1 MIYRAAAARQRF
13 QRVAKNAVV
22 TCAAGLALSA
32 HGQAAGKQPKAI
44 QTWHELRHLT
54 SEQARRAY
62 PVHIRAIVTYSPAG
76 QQYFWSQD
84 KSGGGFAFYSGK
96 RDAYFPFGEK
106 LDLYGVTDPGDFGPC
121 LKITHYRDL
130 GPGVPPK
137 PVEVP
142 LQRLLSGAEDGRRIQ
157 ITGRLVALT
166 LPSGKTKGTRMV
178 LATEDSRIR
187 VLLSAAPL
195 QDPGTLL
202 DSKVRLIAIST
213 VNFNSQRQFMGIDLN
228 MARPEDL
235 TVITPASSN
244 IPVSKIESLLRY
256 RPGVGVNYTRAQIEG
271 VVTYYDGDRAMVIQN
286 GGRAVFAQ
294 LAEATPIAVGTFVSA
309 FGYPRTHGYTPTLID
324 VRVYPRKGHVAISPR
339 SLMVA
344 EALSGR
350 YDALL
355 VRMKAQ
361 LIDHSY
367 SRAEQL
373 IALRAGDTSF
383 VAQFPRNSRNW
394 VSRLQDGS
402 QLELTG
408 VLRVQGGGIDN
419 TAESFFLLMRTGS
432 DIVVLKHPPWL
443 SRGRLLYIALALAA
457 AIICILIWVS
467 ILRRRVFRQ
476 TRKLLDQRRR
486 EAQREKSHRV
496 LVENA
501 SDLIFTLT
509 LQGQF
514 LSANSATATVTGWSI
529 SELSKVCFR
538 DLLPPEQKEPFD
550 KWFEAL
556 IERSHGAGEFDIRTI
571 SGSIRALDL
580 SAHVSKSDPEQAQVE
595 FVGRDI
601 TERKRI
607 HAALD
612 QARQAAESAN
622 AAKTRFLA
630 NMSHE
635 IRTPL
640 NAILGMADLLATT
653 DLTAEQRTYVAT
665 FQNSGNNLLSLLNGI
680 LDLSKV
686 ESGQLELELAPL
698 LLKDLVTDVIAVM
711 TGVAHNKK
719 IGLLWE
725 IANDVP
731 AQVIGDRARLRQILV
746 NLLGNAVKF
755 TEKGEVTF
763 KLTCT
768 SHANSS
774 EQQQNDVTLHFS
786 VKDTGIGISPEKLN
800 LIFERF
806 MQADSSITRRFGG
819 SGLGLSIS
827 RGLARAMGGNIEV
840 QSTPGKG
847 SEFILEVPAIG
858 IPLMS
863 IEHPPQSTAGKPI
876 PDRVEALKERS
887 AAILVAEDN
896 EANRMVIEAY
906 LNGFPFVVDC
916 AQNGRQAVEMEA
928 RRNYDLV
935 LMDIEMPEMDGYEA
949 TRRICERRKLAG
961 LPRIAIVA
969 LSAHA
974 FEEDRGESEL
984 AGCAEFLTKPIR
996 RKVLLSAIARHLP
1009 HETPDEVAAS
1019 QPDSQRE
1026 L

>member
-1 MIYRAAAARQRF
+1 MTYRAATARERFYWVIKSLVIAAACF
-13 QRVAKNAVV
+13 AFA
-22 TCAAGLALSA
+22 A
-32 HGQAAGKQPKAI
+32 HGRGAEKPPKVI
-44 QTWHELRHLT
+44 QNWRELHNLT
-54 SEQARRAY
+54 SEQAQRAY
-62 PVHIRAIVTYSPAG
+62 PVHIRATVTYSPLRKH
-76 QQYFWSQD
+76 YFWAQD
-84 KSGGGFAFYSGK
+84 KTGGGFAFYSHS
-96 RDAYFPFGEK
+96 DNIHFPFGEK

-121 LKITHYRDL
+121 LKITKYRDL
-130 GPGVPPK
+130 GPGTPPK
-137 PVEVP
+137 PVEVS

-157 ITGRLVALT
+157 ISGRLVALT
-166 LPSGKTKGTRMV
+166 LPSRKTKGTRMV
-178 LATEDSRIR
+178 LATEGSRIR
-187 VLLSAAPL
+187 VLLDTIPL

-202 DSKVRLIAIST
+202 DSEVRLNAIST
-213 VNFNSQRQFMGIDLN
+213 VNYNRQRQFMGIDLN

-235 TVITPASSN
+235 TIITPASQN
-244 IPVSKIESLLRY
+244 IPVTKIDALLRY
-256 RPGVGVNYTRAQIEG
+256 RPGVGVNYTRAQIRG
-271 VVTYYDGDRAMVIQN
+271 VVTYYDGNRVMVIQN
-286 GGRAVFAQ
+286 GNRAVFAQ
-294 LAEATPIAVGTFVSA
+294 LAEATPIAVGTWVSA
-309 FGYPRTHGYTPTLID
+309 YGYPRTHGYTPNLID
-324 VRVYPRKGHVAISPR
+324 VRVYPRKRHIAVSPR
-339 SLMVA
+339 PLTVT
-344 EALSGR
+344 EALSGH

-367 SRAEQL
+367 SREEQL
-373 IALRAGDTSF
+373 MALRDGDTSF
-383 VAQFPRNSRNW
+383 VAQFPRNSKNW
-394 VSRLQDGS
+394 VSALQDGS

-419 TAESFFLLMRTGS
+419 TAQSFFLLLRTGN
-432 DIVVLKHPPWL
+432 DIAVLKHPSWL
-443 SRGRLLYIALALAA
+443 SRSRLLYIALALAA
-457 AIICILIWVS
+457 VIICILIWVS
-467 ILRRRVFRQ
+467 ILRRQVFRQ

-509 LQGQF
+509 LGGQF
-514 LSANSATATVTGWSI
+514 LSANPATATVTGWTI
-529 SELSKVCFR
+529 SELAKVSFR
-538 DLLPPEQKEPFD
+538 DLLPAEQKEAFD
-550 KWFEAL
+550 QWFEAL

-640 NAILGMADLLATT
+640 NAILGMADLLAAT

-680 LDLSKV
+680 LDLAKV
-686 ESGQLELELAPL
+686 ESDQLELELTPFL
-698 LLKDLVTDVIAVM
+698 VQDLVTDVVSVM
-711 TGVAHNKK
+711 SGAARNKG
-719 IGLLWE
+719 IRLLWE
-725 IANDVP
+725 IASDVP
-731 AQVIGDRARLRQILV
+731 AQVVGDRNRLRQILV

-755 TEKGEVTF
+755 TDKGQVVLKLTRVPRASSSEDGQNEVT
-763 KLTCT
+763 L
-768 SHANSS
+768 S
-774 EQQQNDVTLHFS
+774 FS
-786 VKDTGIGISPEKLN
+786 VRDTGIGIPPEKLN

-806 MQADSSITRRFGG
+806 TQADNSITRRFGG

-827 RGLARAMGGNIEV
+827 RGLARAMGGKIEV
-840 QSTPGKG
+840 SSTPGEG
-847 SEFILEVPAIG
+847 SEFILQVPG
-858 IPLMS
+858 LTIPELGS
-863 IEHPPQSTAGKPI
+863 EHHSPSATENSTADGA
-876 PDRVEALKERS
+876 EALKERR
-887 AAILVAEDN
+887 AVILVAEDN

-906 LNGFPFVVDC
+906 LNGFSFAVDW
-916 AQNGRQAVEMEA
+916 AENGRQAVEMEA

-949 TRRICERRKLAG
+949 ARRIAERRKLAG
-961 LPRIAIVA
+961 LPHIAIIA

-996 RKVLLSAIARHLP
+996 RKVLLSALARHLP
-1009 HETPDEVAAS
+1009 DEVAVS
-1019 QPDSQRE
+1019 
-1026 L
+1026 